1 MSNRGVPRIFCRHR
15 AVREDELD
23 GVLFLIDE
31 EEKSIHALEPLGRA
45 IWLLLLEPTATGEI
59 VALLSEAFPGVPRG
73 RIAADVRRLLS
84 DLEDSNLLSA
94 Q

>member
-1 MSNRGVPRIFCRHR
+1 MSNRGVAKIYRRHR
-15 AVREDELD
+15 TVREDELD

-45 IWLLLLEPTATGEI
+45 IWHLLLEPTGTGEI
-59 VALLSEAFPGVPRG
+59 VALLSEAFPGASQG

-84 DLEDSNLLSA
+84 DLEDSNLISA

>member
-1 MSNRGVPRIFCRHR
+1 MSNRGVAKIYRRHR

-45 IWLLLLEPTATGEI
+45 IWLLLLEPTAIGEI

-84 DLEDSNLLSA
+84 DLEDSNLISA